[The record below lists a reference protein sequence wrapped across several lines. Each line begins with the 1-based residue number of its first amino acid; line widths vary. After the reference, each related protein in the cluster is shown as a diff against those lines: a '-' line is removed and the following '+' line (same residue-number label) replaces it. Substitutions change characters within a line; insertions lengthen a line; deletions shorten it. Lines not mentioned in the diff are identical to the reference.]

1 MNRST
6 LQRSANQTATQ
17 KRERKMR
24 GNLSRKVLFIIMA
37 GLLLGF
43 GLGASKDTVKIGIV
57 DLDQAVSSTTE
68 GKAAR
73 DELERKKREAEQSLQ
88 PLVERY
94 QELAKEFEA
103 KQFVLSDD
111 ARFQKQ
117 LDLQELRNEI
127 ENKQKQ
133 LQGQLEVARER
144 LVGPLRTKLVEIVE
158 KVGRDEGFSFI
169 MMRSTPGLMY
179 AREALDI
186 TDLVIKKFN
195 EKS

>member
-1 MNRST
+1 MTYSNKRT
-6 LQRSANQTATQ
+6 LSQ
-17 KRERKMR
+17 K
-24 GNLSRKVLFIIMA
+24 LWLLVTI

-43 GLGASKDTVKIGIV
+43 AIGAGGDGNKIGIV

-127 ENKQKQ
+127 ENKQKT
-133 LQGQLEVARER
+133 LQSQLELARER
-144 LVGPLRTKLVEIVE
+144 LVGPLRTKLVDIVE
-158 KVGRDEGFSFI
+158 TVGRDEGFAFI

-195 EKS
+195 EKG

>member
-1 MNRST
+1 MRVMNSKK
-6 LQRSANQTATQ
+6 LLVLIASA
-17 KRERKMR
+17 
-24 GNLSRKVLFIIMA
+24 
-37 GLLLGF
+37 LLLGW
-43 GLGASKDTVKIGIV
+43 GLGASKETIKIGVV

-73 DELERKKREAEQSLQ
+73 DELERKKREAEQALQ

-94 QELAKEFEA
+94 QEMAKEFEA

-127 ENKQKQ
+127 EGKQKQ
-133 LQGQLEVARER
+133 LQGQLELARER
-144 LVGPLRTKLVEIVE
+144 LVSPLRNKLVEIVE
-158 KVGRDEGFSFI
+158 GLGRDEGFSFI
-169 MMRSTPGLMY
+169 LMRSTPGLMY

-186 TDLVIKKFN
+186 TDLVIEKFN
-195 EKS
+195 KKG

>member
-1 MNRST
+1 
-6 LQRSANQTATQ
+6 
-17 KRERKMR
+17 MR
-24 GNLSRKVLFIIMA
+24 VRNAKQVLVLVA
-37 GLLLGF
+37 SVLLLGW
-43 GLGASKDTVKIGIV
+43 GLGASKEATKIGIV

-73 DELERKKREAEQSLQ
+73 DELERKKREAEQALQ

-94 QELAKEFEA
+94 QEMAKEFEA

-127 ENKQKQ
+127 EGKQKQ
-133 LQGQLEVARER
+133 LQGQLELARER
-144 LVGPLRTKLVEIVE
+144 LVSPLRNKIIEIVE
-158 KVGRDEGFSFI
+158 GLGRDEGFSFI

-186 TDLVIKKFN
+186 TDRVIEKFN
-195 EKS
+195 EKG

>member
-1 MNRST
+1 M
-6 LQRSANQTATQ
+6 NQTS
-17 KRERKMR
+17 KRP
-24 GNLSRKVLFIIMA
+24 LSQRLLLLIAA
-37 GLLLGF
+37 GLLIGF
-43 GLGASKDTVKIGIV
+43 AIGAGGDANKIGIV

-158 KVGRDEGFSFI
+158 NVGRDEGFAFI

-195 EKS
+195 EKG

>member
-1 MNRST
+1 MTQTSKRPLS
-6 LQRSANQTATQ
+6 QRLLLLIT
-17 KRERKMR
+17 
-24 GNLSRKVLFIIMA
+24 I
-37 GLLLGF
+37 GLLVGF
-43 GLGASKDTVKIGIV
+43 AIGAGGESNKIGIV

-158 KVGRDEGFSFI
+158 NVGRDEGFAFI

-195 EKS
+195 EKG

>member
-1 MNRST
+1 MSHSNTQAARI
-6 LQRSANQTATQ
+6 AT
-17 KRERKMR
+17 RA
-24 GNLSRKVLFIIMA
+24 GASRKLLFIVMA
-37 GLLLGF
+37 GLLIGF
-43 GLGASKDTVKIGIV
+43 GLGASKDETKIGIV

-88 PLVERY
+88 PLIERY

-133 LQGQLEVARER
+133 LQSQLEVARER

-158 KVGRDEGFSFI
+158 AVGRDQGFSFI

-179 AREALDI
+179 TRETLDI
-186 TDLVIKKFN
+186 TDLVIEKFN
-195 EKS
+195 EKG

>member
-1 MNRST
+1 MRVMNS
-6 LQRSANQTATQ
+6 
-17 KRERKMR
+17 K
-24 GNLSRKVLFIIMA
+24 KVLVLIA
-37 GLLLGF
+37 TALLLGW
-43 GLGASKDTVKIGIV
+43 GLGASKDNMKIGIV

-73 DELERKKREAEQSLQ
+73 DELERKKREAEQALQ

-94 QELAKEFEA
+94 QEMAKEFEA

-127 ENKQKQ
+127 EGKQKS
-133 LQGQLEVARER
+133 LQGQLELARER
-144 LVGPLRTKLVEIVE
+144 LVSPLRNKIVGIVE
-158 KVGRDEGFSFI
+158 GLGRDDGFAFI
-169 MMRSTPGLMY
+169 LMRSTPGLMY

-186 TDLVIKKFN
+186 TDLVIEKFN
-195 EKS
+195 EKG

>member
-1 MNRST
+1 MRDLTS
-6 LQRSANQTATQ
+6 
-17 KRERKMR
+17 KR
-24 GNLSRKVLFIIMA
+24 LTIVVASV
-37 GLLLGF
+37 LLLGW
-43 GLGASKDTVKIGIV
+43 GLGASKDATKIGVV

-88 PLVERY
+88 PLIERY
-94 QELAKEFEA
+94 QSMAKEFDA

-127 ENKQKQ
+127 EGKQKQ
-133 LQGQLEVARER
+133 LHGQLEVARER

-158 KVGRDEGFSFI
+158 EMGRSDGFSFI

-179 AREALDI
+179 TREALDI
-186 TDLVIKKFN
+186 TDRVIEKFN
-195 EKS
+195 EKG

>member
-1 MNRST
+1 MRS
-6 LQRSANQTATQ
+6 NH
-17 KRERKMR
+17 
-24 GNLSRKVLFIIMA
+24 GNKWLAVVASLVLIVWGM
-37 GLLLGF
+37 
-43 GLGASKDTVKIGIV
+43 GASKDDIKIGIV
-57 DLDQAVSSTTE
+57 DLDAAVSSTKE

-73 DELERKKREAEQSLQ
+73 DELERKKREAESSLQ
-88 PLVERY
+88 PMIEQF
-94 QELAKEFEA
+94 QEMAKEFEA

-127 ENKQKQ
+127 EGKQKQ
-133 LQGQLEVARER
+133 LQGQLELSRER

-158 KVGRDEGFSFI
+158 NVGRDGGYSLI
-169 MMRSTPGLMY
+169 MMRGSPGLMY

-186 TDLVIKKFN
+186 TDQVIKKFN